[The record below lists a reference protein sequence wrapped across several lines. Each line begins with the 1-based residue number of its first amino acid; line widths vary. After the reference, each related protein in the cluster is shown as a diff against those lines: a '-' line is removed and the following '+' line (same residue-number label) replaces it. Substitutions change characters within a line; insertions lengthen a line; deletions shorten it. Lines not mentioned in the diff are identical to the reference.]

1 MSKEMLIWGMTGCSI
16 LIPDGKSPFAD
27 LSHSLPLMF
36 FHASLVLLTVGEK
49 RRGIAD
55 NIFFIFFFCFMQK
68 QNENCMRV
76 NVDILCEPLAPV
88 LL

>member
-1 MSKEMLIWGMTGCSI
+1 MSKEMLIWGKTGCSI

-55 NIFFIFFFCFMQK
+55 NIFYFFCFMQK

>member
-1 MSKEMLIWGMTGCSI
+1 MSKEMLIWEMTGCSI

-55 NIFFIFFFCFMQK
+55 NIFFFF
-68 QNENCMRV
+68 
-76 NVDILCEPLAPV
+76 
-88 LL
+88 LLYAKAERKLYESECGHSV

>member
-1 MSKEMLIWGMTGCSI
+1 MSKEMLIWRMTGCSI

-55 NIFFIFFFCFMQK
+55 NIFYLFF
-68 QNENCMRV
+68 
-76 NVDILCEPLAPV
+76 
-88 LL
+88 LLYAKAERKLYESECGHSV

>member
-27 LSHSLPLMF
+27 LSHSLLLMF

-55 NIFFIFFFCFMQK
+55 NIFYFFCFMQK